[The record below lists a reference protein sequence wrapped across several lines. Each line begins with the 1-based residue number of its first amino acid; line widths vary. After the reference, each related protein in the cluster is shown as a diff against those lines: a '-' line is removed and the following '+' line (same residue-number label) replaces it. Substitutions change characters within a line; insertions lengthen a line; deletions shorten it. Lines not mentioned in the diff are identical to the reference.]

1 MMLTLFRDLHVR
13 WALSILLIVASLALG
28 LSHARTVLAYEPGDS
43 LQTCLSSN
51 LDPETGHMPV
61 ECGLCSGPLAC
72 LGPEPVLAWA
82 ALSISAG
89 ERLPVPPATTAKP
102 MHGVQPGQRGPP
114 VIS

>member
-1 MMLTLFRDLHVR
+1 MT
-13 WALSILLIVASLALG
+13 LLIGFPSDLLKCIFMKRRQTAIYRRV
-28 LSHARTVLAYEPGDS
+28 
-43 LQTCLSSN
+43 TCLSSG
-51 LDPETGHMPV
+51 LDPETGPMPL

-72 LGPEPVLAWA
+72 LGPEPVSAWA